1 MMKKLTLLIA
11 MIALGLATNG
21 CSRSQTENVNQNA
34 NTSQTVQSGDAT
46 ITTTS
51 PPTAPGY
58 KVEEKTFPTGEVV
71 TRVTRPN
78 SKTEVFVHQKG
89 NESKTTVPITDQ
101 NQIERAMEMTV
112 EEVRDVISKAPGAVQ
127 EAGKVAGDKAEDA
140 GQTVKEKA
148 KEGAGEVKDAA
159 EDAASAAGKGAK
171 KAGKAV
177 KKLGD
182 RIRN

>member
-1 MMKKLTLLIA
+1 MKKLTLLFA
-11 MIALGLATNG
+11 MIALGLATTG
-21 CSRSQTENVNQNA
+21 CSKSQTENPNQNA

-78 SKTEVFVHQKG
+78 SKPEVFVQQKG
-89 NESKTTVPITDQ
+89 NESRTTVPITDP

-112 EEVRDVISKAPGAVQ
+112 EEVREVIAKAPGAAQ
-127 EAGKVAGDKAEDA
+127 EAGKVVGDKAEDA
-140 GQTVKEKA
+140 GQAIKDKA